1 MQSKAKTP
9 QEYIDSLPE
18 ERKAIIQALRTSI
31 LKNLPP
37 GFSEEMSYGMLGY
50 VVPHSL
56 YPKGY
61 HANPRLPLPFL
72 NVASQKNHIAV
83 YHMALYKG
91 GLLDWFKSEWPLYSS
106 KKLDMGKGC
115 IRFKKP
121 EDVPVELI
129 GKLAS
134 KLTPGNWVE
143 LYENAFLKR

>member
-1 MQSKAKTP
+1 MQSNALTP
-9 QEYIDSLPE
+9 EAYIQGLPE
-18 ERKAIIQALRTSI
+18 DRKVIIESLRKAI
-31 LKNLPP
+31 LKNLPV

-61 HANPRLPLPFL
+61 HSNPKLPLPFM

-83 YHMALYKG
+83 YHM
-91 GLLDWFKSEWPLYSS
+91 GLSDNRLLSWFKAEWPSYSG

-115 IRFKKP
+115 IRFRKP

-134 KLTPGNWVE
+134 KLAPREWIE
-143 LYENAFLKR
+143 LYEKAYGKK